1 MSPGI
6 TLEGVDGVE
15 ISVPMTQSS
24 DTRPS
29 SPVTTEEHQFTPD
42 MSILNSST
50 REFDPLGNDNGS
62 PLPSLM
68 DLLDDVSV
76 PARPQTNATTADA
89 PTNRPRT
96 LRIPTD
102 DDDIDEV
109 LFIDDHREVASMRN
123 RISTIQYQVNWKF
136 QRPDG
141 LDKDWFDEKDLSG
154 CQEAVAMYQ
163 RWRQAGA
170 HFLTNTGLAPTLAEF
185 RAMDPLWLEIGNN
198 SDKSCLAAA
207 IRIVATN
214 LNVSNFELSEE
225 VISGFKEAHG
235 VPHDAGIPPS
245 KMHDFLKLAYTHGFH
260 YNDAI
265 FSRQLLKQSVGD
277 PIRDICRAILDE
289 PDGEF
294 LVVSVTDSTSH
305 CWVLAKRYKRCID
318 RSLCMIQDN
327 ENLTNTEEIEVPTS
341 KRIKKTKSQIDFQ
354 FSLAFTLTTNRLPI
368 DIELYDLPENSVA
381 KWQSM
386 VYKFI
391 LTRKRHKEDKHMSL
405 INSGVA
411 YHPSLGLRIPH
422 IASRIRA
429 QRVQRLQF
437 LVQTD
442 NEEPSLWSVLP
453 KQLFRRCMEPFARYS
468 SWDCLMYH
476 PNHNTNHMRLEV
488 LPLLWRKIWANWH
501 RIPLTRKCPETPT
514 QSQLPTMSVWLQI
527 HPLFLVPGSN
537 GPTSL
542 AVALKHHRPFYKFLA
557 QEGLHCL
564 DDFVTTQRVWP
575 SYEEFKLQMEP
586 YVWRFPGDDFPRVFR
601 HLYSLLSLIATTV
614 WQVLGIPLVEAV
626 PPNHEV
632 QIPVGQVWKNVFVPF
647 QQWPRK
653 YIRSICFCAPLLTKQ
668 HPLSS
673 DSRNNDLAIKKYMN
687 KTVKPLMRYPTPVQ
701 ADVWWRILF
710 RMLPVNSRFFFLQD
724 TNPSII
730 ECSFPGCSAVETIQ
744 HILFDCK
751 FVKPVWNW
759 HQAAWRP
766 FGIPFTWNTI
776 INLDE
781 FAVSEEWVSHFSVI
795 RRLWVLLVSS
805 LLRDFW
811 IHRNRTKFEG
821 KTVPY
826 IQAVK
831 EVSLVSWTANIRRML
846 RDPTMDSDEA
856 MQVSEIVEKLKS
868 HTNYTWFWEKNL
880 RATLV

>member
-1 MSPGI
+1 
-6 TLEGVDGVE
+6 
-15 ISVPMTQSS
+15 
-24 DTRPS
+24 
-29 SPVTTEEHQFTPD
+29 
-42 MSILNSST
+42 
-50 REFDPLGNDNGS
+50 
-62 PLPSLM
+62 
-68 DLLDDVSV
+68 
-76 PARPQTNATTADA
+76 
-89 PTNRPRT
+89 
-96 LRIPTD
+96 
-102 DDDIDEV
+102 
-109 LFIDDHREVASMRN
+109 
-123 RISTIQYQVNWKF
+123 
-136 QRPDG
+136 
-141 LDKDWFDEKDLSG
+141 
-154 CQEAVAMYQ
+154 
-163 RWRQAGA
+163 
-170 HFLTNTGLAPTLAEF
+170 
-185 RAMDPLWLEIGNN
+185 
-198 SDKSCLAAA
+198 
-207 IRIVATN
+207 
-214 LNVSNFELSEE
+214 
-225 VISGFKEAHG
+225 
-235 VPHDAGIPPS
+235 
-245 KMHDFLKLAYTHGFH
+245 
-260 YNDAI
+260 
-265 FSRQLLKQSVGD
+265 
-277 PIRDICRAILDE
+277 
-289 PDGEF
+289 
-294 LVVSVTDSTSH
+294 
-305 CWVLAKRYKRCID
+305 
-318 RSLCMIQDN
+318 
-327 ENLTNTEEIEVPTS
+327 
-341 KRIKKTKSQIDFQ
+341 
-354 FSLAFTLTTNRLPI
+354 
-368 DIELYDLPENSVA
+368 
-381 KWQSM
+381 M